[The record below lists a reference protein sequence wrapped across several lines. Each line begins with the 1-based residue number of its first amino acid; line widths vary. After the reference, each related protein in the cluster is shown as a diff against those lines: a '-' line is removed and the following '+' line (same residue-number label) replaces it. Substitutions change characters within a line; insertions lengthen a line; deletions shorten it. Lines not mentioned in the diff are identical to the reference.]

1 MTLSILLQAAGGF
14 DPQILMFPLLLIV
27 AYFFLIR
34 PQHRRQKEEKKFRE
48 QIAKGMRIVTNG
60 GIHGKILDLQET
72 TLTIESENSRLKIEK
87 SAISKELSMA
97 YQVQKEKDK
106 ESKK

>member
-1 MTLSILLQAAGGF
+1 MNLFILLQAPGGF
-14 DPQILMFPLLLIV
+14 DPQILMFPLLLVV

-34 PQHRRQKEEKKFRE
+34 PQQKRQKEEKKFRSE
-48 QIAKGMRIVTNG
+48 IAKGMRIVTNG

-87 SAISKELSMA
+87 SAISKELSVA
-97 YQVQKEKDK
+97 YQALKEKNKD
-106 ESKK
+106 SK